1 MDEHIFKMRVTKW
14 EEGAAS
20 LHGSYDDLSPQEQ
33 NAFNTLY
40 NLWRNAAFS
49 DDLKNRV
56 ERQVKLLSD
65 SDKLHNNNRDIVL
78 ASKNFRSMS
87 RELYGTDVATLRQ
100 FVAYMKNKCGGPVRN
115 NNRPQPT
122 SSPRPATNN
131 RPQPTS
137 SPRPVTNNRPQP
149 TSSPRPVTNN
159 RPQPTSSPRP
169 VTNNRPQP
177 TSSPRPVTNN
187 RPQPTSSPRPVT
199 NNRPQPTS
207 SPRPVTNNRPQP
219 TTNHSFRPTGNSG
232 HGGDGNDGTHFS
244 RDMIGYAVGVML
256 LIGICVAMAAGWSHA
271 TAPKPYDYAKWLRT
285 EWNGETGGMPT
296 TLIVDTVCG
305 DSVEAR
311 LMISKAG
318 GLVKENLKGS
328 LEIASEGCYVYL
340 RNSDPQT
347 NDSSVIRLLVAQEAV
362 RMGGSVQTSD
372 STSLAMSL
380 LRAGSKEK
388 VKVQAG
394 TSQPKQSKKNRK
406 SQRTRKTDNSNGSYS
421 SSSSTNTSSASHSV
435 RNKPTEEAQ
444 PAASEPSQP
453 DPSKGGFRLEV
464 IKKE

>member
-122 SSPRPATNN
+122 SSPRPASNN
-131 RPQPTS
+131 I
-137 SPRPVTNNRPQP
+137 
-149 TSSPRPVTNN
+149 
-159 RPQPTSSPRP
+159 
-169 VTNNRPQP
+169 PQP

-340 RNSDPQT
+340 RNSDSQA

-394 TSQPKQSKKNRK
+394 TFQPKQSKKNRK

>member
-1 MDEHIFKMRVTKW
+1 
-14 EEGAAS
+14 
-20 LHGSYDDLSPQEQ
+20 
-33 NAFNTLY
+33 
-40 NLWRNAAFS
+40 
-49 DDLKNRV
+49 
-56 ERQVKLLSD
+56 
-65 SDKLHNNNRDIVL
+65 
-78 ASKNFRSMS
+78 
-87 RELYGTDVATLRQ
+87 
-100 FVAYMKNKCGGPVRN
+100 
-115 NNRPQPT
+115 
-122 SSPRPATNN
+122 
-131 RPQPTS
+131 
-137 SPRPVTNNRPQP
+137 
-149 TSSPRPVTNN
+149 
-159 RPQPTSSPRP
+159 
-169 VTNNRPQP
+169 
-177 TSSPRPVTNN
+177 
-187 RPQPTSSPRPVT
+187 
-199 NNRPQPTS
+199 
-207 SPRPVTNNRPQP
+207 
-219 TTNHSFRPTGNSG
+219 
-232 HGGDGNDGTHFS
+232 
-244 RDMIGYAVGVML
+244 MIGYAVGVML

-328 LEIASEGCYVYL
+328 LKIASEGCYVYL

>member
-87 RELYGTDVATLRQ
+87 RELYGTDEATLRQ

-115 NNRPQPT
+115 N
-122 SSPRPATNN
+122 NN

-159 RPQPTSSPRP
+159 RPH
-169 VTNNRPQP
+169 
-177 TSSPRPVTNN
+177 
-187 RPQPTSSPRPVT
+187 
-199 NNRPQPTS
+199 
-207 SPRPVTNNRPQP
+207 P
-219 TTNHSFRPTGNSG
+219 TTDHSFRPTGNSG
-232 HGGDGNDGTHFS
+232 HGGDGNDGTRFS

-296 TLIVDTVCG
+296 TLIVDTVRG

-340 RNSDPQT
+340 RNSDPQA

-388 VKVQAG
+388 VDVQ
-394 TSQPKQSKKNRK
+394 TVISKPKQSKKNRK
-406 SQRTRKTDNSNGSYS
+406 SRSTRKTDSSNGSYS
-421 SSSSTNTSSASHSV
+421 SSSSTNTRSTSHSV

>member
-177 TSSPRPVTNN
+177 T
-187 RPQPTSSPRPVT
+187 
-199 NNRPQPTS
+199 
-207 SPRPVTNNRPQP
+207 
-219 TTNHSFRPTGNSG
+219 TNHSFRPTGNSG

-296 TLIVDTVCG
+296 TLIVDTVRG

-388 VKVQAG
+388 VDVQ
-394 TSQPKQSKKNRK
+394 TVISKPKQSKKNRK
-406 SQRTRKTDNSNGSYS
+406 SRSTRKTDNSNGSYS

>member
-159 RPQPTSSPRP
+159 RPQPT
-169 VTNNRPQP
+169 
-177 TSSPRPVTNN
+177 
-187 RPQPTSSPRPVT
+187 
-199 NNRPQPTS
+199 
-207 SPRPVTNNRPQP
+207 
-219 TTNHSFRPTGNSG
+219 TNHSFRPTGNSG
-232 HGGDGNDGTHFS
+232 HGGDGNDGTRFS
-244 RDMIGYAVGVML
+244 RDMIGYAVGVVL

-296 TLIVDTVCG
+296 TLIVDTVRG

-380 LRAGSKEK
+380 LRAGSNEK
-388 VKVQAG
+388 VKVQ
-394 TSQPKQSKKNRK
+394 TVMSKPKQSKKNRK
-406 SQRTRKTDNSNGSYS
+406 SRSTRKSDSSNGSYS
-421 SSSSTNTSSASHSV
+421 SSSSTNTRSTSHSV

>member
-87 RELYGTDVATLRQ
+87 RELYGTDEATLRQ

-115 NNRPQPT
+115 
-122 SSPRPATNN
+122 
-131 RPQPTS
+131 
-137 SPRPVTNNRPQP
+137 
-149 TSSPRPVTNN
+149 
-159 RPQPTSSPRP
+159 
-169 VTNNRPQP
+169 NNRPQP

-296 TLIVDTVCG
+296 TLIVDTVRG

-394 TSQPKQSKKNRK
+394 ASQPKQSKKNRK
-406 SQRTRKTDNSNGSYS
+406 SRSTRKTDNSNGSYS
-421 SSSSTNTSSASHSV
+421 SSSSTNTRSTSQSV
-435 RNKPTEEAQ
+435 RNKPTEEVQ

>member
-122 SSPRPATNN
+122 SSPRPA
-131 RPQPTS
+131 
-137 SPRPVTNNRPQP
+137 
-149 TSSPRPVTNN
+149 
-159 RPQPTSSPRP
+159 
-169 VTNNRPQP
+169 
-177 TSSPRPVTNN
+177 
-187 RPQPTSSPRPVT
+187 T

-388 VKVQAG
+388 VQAG

>member
-33 NAFNTLY
+33 NAFDTLY

-115 NNRPQPT
+115 NN
-122 SSPRPATNN
+122 N

-137 SPRPVTNNRPQP
+137 S
-149 TSSPRPVTNN
+149 S
-159 RPQPTSSPRP
+159 
-169 VTNNRPQP
+169 
-177 TSSPRPVTNN
+177 
-187 RPQPTSSPRPVT
+187 
-199 NNRPQPTS
+199 
-207 SPRPVTNNRPQP
+207 RPVTNNRPQP

-232 HGGDGNDGTHFS
+232 HGGDGNDGTRFS

-296 TLIVDTVCG
+296 TLIVDTVRG

-311 LMISKAG
+311 LMLSKAG
-318 GLVKENLKGS
+318 GLVKENLKGR

-340 RNSDPQT
+340 RNSDSQT

-388 VKVQAG
+388 VDVQ
-394 TSQPKQSKKNRK
+394 TVMSKPKQSKKNRK
-406 SQRTRKTDNSNGSYS
+406 SRSTRKTDNSNGSYS
-421 SSSSTNTSSASHSV
+421 SSSSTNTRSTSQSV

>member
-137 SPRPVTNNRPQP
+137 SPRPVTNNI
-149 TSSPRPVTNN
+149 
-159 RPQPTSSPRP
+159 
-169 VTNNRPQP
+169 
-177 TSSPRPVTNN
+177 
-187 RPQPTSSPRPVT
+187 PQPTSSPRPVT

-318 GLVKENLKGS
+318 GLAKENLKGS

-347 NDSSVIRLLVAQEAV
+347 NDSSVIRLLVAPEAV

>member
-115 NNRPQPT
+115 NN
-122 SSPRPATNN
+122 N

-149 TSSPRPVTNN
+149 TSSPRPA
-159 RPQPTSSPRP
+159 
-169 VTNNRPQP
+169 
-177 TSSPRPVTNN
+177 
-187 RPQPTSSPRPVT
+187 
-199 NNRPQPTS
+199 
-207 SPRPVTNNRPQP
+207 TNNRPQP

-232 HGGDGNDGTHFS
+232 HGGDGNDGTRFS
-244 RDMIGYAVGVML
+244 RDMIGYAVGVIL

-296 TLIVDTVCG
+296 TLIVDTVYG

-318 GLVKENLKGS
+318 GLVKESLKGS

-340 RNSDPQT
+340 RNSDPQA

-394 TSQPKQSKKNRK
+394 TYQPKQSKKNRK
-406 SQRTRKTDNSNGSYS
+406 SRSTRKSDSSNGSYS
-421 SSSSTNTSSASHSV
+421 SSSSTNTRSTSHSV

>member
-115 NNRPQPT
+115 N
-122 SSPRPATNN
+122 
-131 RPQPTS
+131 
-137 SPRPVTNNRPQP
+137 
-149 TSSPRPVTNN
+149 
-159 RPQPTSSPRP
+159 
-169 VTNNRPQP
+169 
-177 TSSPRPVTNN
+177 
-187 RPQPTSSPRPVT
+187 

-388 VKVQAG
+388 VKVQ
-394 TSQPKQSKKNRK
+394 TVISKPKQSKKNRK
-406 SQRTRKTDNSNGSYS
+406 SRSTRKTDNSNGSYS

>member
-33 NAFNTLY
+33 NAFETLY

-115 NNRPQPT
+115 NNRP
-122 SSPRPATNN
+122 RPATAA
-131 RPQPTS
+131 TS

-169 VTNNRPQP
+169 A
-177 TSSPRPVTNN
+177 
-187 RPQPTSSPRPVT
+187 
-199 NNRPQPTS
+199 
-207 SPRPVTNNRPQP
+207 TNNRPQP
-219 TTNHSFRPTGNSG
+219 TTNHSSRPTGNSG
-232 HGGDGNDGTHFS
+232 HGGDGNDGTRFS
-244 RDMIGYAVGVML
+244 RDMIGYAVGVIL

-296 TLIVDTVCG
+296 TLIVDTVRG

-340 RNSDPQT
+340 RNSDPQA

-388 VKVQAG
+388 VEVQTG

-406 SQRTRKTDNSNGSYS
+406 SHRTRKTESSNGSYS
-421 SSSSTNTSSASHSV
+421 SSSSTNTRSTSHSV

>member
-159 RPQPTSSPRP
+159 RPQPT
-169 VTNNRPQP
+169 
-177 TSSPRPVTNN
+177 
-187 RPQPTSSPRPVT
+187 
-199 NNRPQPTS
+199 
-207 SPRPVTNNRPQP
+207 
-219 TTNHSFRPTGNSG
+219 TNHSFRPTGNSG

-318 GLVKENLKGS
+318 GLVKENIKGS

>member
-20 LHGSYDDLSPQEQ
+20 LEGSYDDLSPQEQ
-33 NAFNTLY
+33 NAFDTLY
-40 NLWRNAAFS
+40 NLWRNAAFG

-56 ERQVKLLSD
+56 ERQVRLLSD

-87 RELYGTDVATLRQ
+87 RELYGTDAATLRQ
-100 FVAYMKNKCGGPVRN
+100 FVAYMKNKCGGPVRT

-122 SSPRPATNN
+122 SSPRPA
-131 RPQPTS
+131 
-137 SPRPVTNNRPQP
+137 
-149 TSSPRPVTNN
+149 
-159 RPQPTSSPRP
+159 
-169 VTNNRPQP
+169 
-177 TSSPRPVTNN
+177 
-187 RPQPTSSPRPVT
+187 T

>member
-1 MDEHIFKMRVTKW
+1 MRVTKW

-40 NLWRNAAFS
+40 NLWRNATFS

-115 NNRPQPT
+115 
-122 SSPRPATNN
+122 
-131 RPQPTS
+131 
-137 SPRPVTNNRPQP
+137 
-149 TSSPRPVTNN
+149 
-159 RPQPTSSPRP
+159 
-169 VTNNRPQP
+169 
-177 TSSPRPVTNN
+177 NN

-388 VKVQAG
+388 VQAG

-406 SQRTRKTDNSNGSYS
+406 SRSTRKTDNSNGSYS

>member
-115 NNRPQPT
+115 NN
-122 SSPRPATNN
+122 
-131 RPQPTS
+131 
-137 SPRPVTNNRPQP
+137 
-149 TSSPRPVTNN
+149 
-159 RPQPTSSPRP
+159 
-169 VTNNRPQP
+169 
-177 TSSPRPVTNN
+177 
-187 RPQPTSSPRPVT
+187 
-199 NNRPQPTS
+199 NRPQPTS

-219 TTNHSFRPTGNSG
+219 TTNHSSRPTGNSG
-232 HGGDGNDGTHFS
+232 HGGDGNDGTRFS

-271 TAPKPYDYAKWLRT
+271 TAPKPYDYAKWLRM

-296 TLIVDTVCG
+296 TLIVDTVRG

-388 VKVQAG
+388 VKVQTG
-394 TSQPKQSKKNRK
+394 TYQPKQSKKNRK
-406 SQRTRKTDNSNGSYS
+406 SRSTRKTDNSNGSYS

-435 RNKPTEEAQ
+435 RNKSTEEAQ

>member
-131 RPQPTS
+131 RPQPI
-137 SPRPVTNNRPQP
+137 
-149 TSSPRPVTNN
+149 
-159 RPQPTSSPRP
+159 
-169 VTNNRPQP
+169 
-177 TSSPRPVTNN
+177 
-187 RPQPTSSPRPVT
+187 
-199 NNRPQPTS
+199 S

-388 VKVQAG
+388 VDVQ
-394 TSQPKQSKKNRK
+394 TVISKPKQSKKNRK
-406 SQRTRKTDNSNGSYS
+406 SRRTRKSDSSNGSYS
-421 SSSSTNTSSASHSV
+421 SSSSTNTRSTSHSV

>member
-115 NNRPQPT
+115 NNNRPQPT

-137 SPRPVTNNRPQP
+137 S
-149 TSSPRPVTNN
+149 S
-159 RPQPTSSPRP
+159 
-169 VTNNRPQP
+169 
-177 TSSPRPVTNN
+177 
-187 RPQPTSSPRPVT
+187 
-199 NNRPQPTS
+199 
-207 SPRPVTNNRPQP
+207 RPVTNNRPQP

-232 HGGDGNDGTHFS
+232 HGGDGNDDTHFS

-296 TLIVDTVCG
+296 TLIVDTVYG

-388 VKVQAG
+388 VDVQ
-394 TSQPKQSKKNRK
+394 TVISKPKQSKKNRK
-406 SQRTRKTDNSNGSYS
+406 SRSTRKTDNSNGSYS

>member
-115 NNRPQPT
+115 NNNRPQPT
-122 SSPRPATNN
+122 SSPRPA
-131 RPQPTS
+131 
-137 SPRPVTNNRPQP
+137 
-149 TSSPRPVTNN
+149 
-159 RPQPTSSPRP
+159 
-169 VTNNRPQP
+169 
-177 TSSPRPVTNN
+177 
-187 RPQPTSSPRPVT
+187 
-199 NNRPQPTS
+199 
-207 SPRPVTNNRPQP
+207 TNNRPQP

-232 HGGDGNDGTHFS
+232 HGGDGNDGTRFS
-244 RDMIGYAVGVML
+244 RDMIGYAVGVIL

-296 TLIVDTVCG
+296 TLIVDTVYG

-318 GLVKENLKGS
+318 GLVKESLKGS

-340 RNSDPQT
+340 RNSDPQA

-394 TSQPKQSKKNRK
+394 TYQPKQSKKNRK
-406 SQRTRKTDNSNGSYS
+406 SRSTRKSDSSNGSYS
-421 SSSSTNTSSASHSV
+421 SSSSTNTRSTSHSV

>member
-33 NAFNTLY
+33 NAFDTLY

-122 SSPRPATNN
+122 SSPRP
-131 RPQPTS
+131 
-137 SPRPVTNNRPQP
+137 
-149 TSSPRPVTNN
+149 
-159 RPQPTSSPRP
+159 
-169 VTNNRPQP
+169 
-177 TSSPRPVTNN
+177 
-187 RPQPTSSPRPVT
+187 
-199 NNRPQPTS
+199 
-207 SPRPVTNNRPQP
+207 VTNNRPQP
-219 TTNHSFRPTGNSG
+219 TTNHSSRPTGNSG

>member
-33 NAFNTLY
+33 NAFDTLY

-115 NNRPQPT
+115 
-122 SSPRPATNN
+122 
-131 RPQPTS
+131 
-137 SPRPVTNNRPQP
+137 
-149 TSSPRPVTNN
+149 
-159 RPQPTSSPRP
+159 
-169 VTNNRPQP
+169 
-177 TSSPRPVTNN
+177 
-187 RPQPTSSPRPVT
+187 

-340 RNSDPQT
+340 RNSDSQT

-388 VKVQAG
+388 VDVQ
-394 TSQPKQSKKNRK
+394 TVISKPKQSKKNRK
-406 SQRTRKTDNSNGSYS
+406 SQRTRKTNNSNGSYS
-421 SSSSTNTSSASHSV
+421 SSSSTNTRSTSHSV

>member
-1 MDEHIFKMRVTKW
+1 MRVTKW

-20 LHGSYDDLSPQEQ
+20 LKGSFDDLSPQEQ
-33 NAFNTLY
+33 NAFDTLC

-87 RELYGTDVATLRQ
+87 RELYGTDEATLRQ

-115 NNRPQPT
+115 N
-122 SSPRPATNN
+122 NN

-149 TSSPRPVTNN
+149 TSSPRPA
-159 RPQPTSSPRP
+159 
-169 VTNNRPQP
+169 
-177 TSSPRPVTNN
+177 
-187 RPQPTSSPRPVT
+187 
-199 NNRPQPTS
+199 
-207 SPRPVTNNRPQP
+207 TNNRPQP

-232 HGGDGNDGTHFS
+232 HGGDGNDGTRFS
-244 RDMIGYAVGVML
+244 RDMIGYAVGVIL

-318 GLVKENLKGS
+318 GLVKESLKGS
-328 LEIASEGCYVYL
+328 LEIASEGCYVYM
-340 RNSDPQT
+340 RNSDPQA

-388 VKVQAG
+388 VDVQ
-394 TSQPKQSKKNRK
+394 TVISKPKQSKKNRK
-406 SQRTRKTDNSNGSYS
+406 SRSTRKSDSSNGSYS
-421 SSSSTNTSSASHSV
+421 SSSSTNTRSASHSV

-444 PAASEPSQP
+444 PTASEPSQP

>member
-122 SSPRPATNN
+122 SSPRPA
-131 RPQPTS
+131 
-137 SPRPVTNNRPQP
+137 
-149 TSSPRPVTNN
+149 
-159 RPQPTSSPRP
+159 
-169 VTNNRPQP
+169 
-177 TSSPRPVTNN
+177 TNN

-406 SQRTRKTDNSNGSYS
+406 SRSTRKTDNSNGSYS
-421 SSSSTNTSSASHSV
+421 SSSSTNTRSTSHSV

-444 PAASEPSQP
+444 PTASEPSQP

>member
-149 TSSPRPVTNN
+149 T
-159 RPQPTSSPRP
+159 
-169 VTNNRPQP
+169 
-177 TSSPRPVTNN
+177 
-187 RPQPTSSPRPVT
+187 
-199 NNRPQPTS
+199 
-207 SPRPVTNNRPQP
+207 
-219 TTNHSFRPTGNSG
+219 TNHSFRPTGNSG

-244 RDMIGYAVGVML
+244 RDMIGYVVGVML

-340 RNSDPQT
+340 RNSDSQT

-388 VKVQAG
+388 VDVQ
-394 TSQPKQSKKNRK
+394 TVISKPKQSKKNRK

-421 SSSSTNTSSASHSV
+421 SSSSTNTRSTSQSV

>member
-87 RELYGTDVATLRQ
+87 RELYGTDEATLRQ

-122 SSPRPATNN
+122 SSPRPVTNNKPQPTSSPHPATNN

-137 SPRPVTNNRPQP
+137 SPRPATNNRPHTTTGP
-149 TSSPRPVTNN
+149 SS
-159 RPQPTSSPRP
+159 
-169 VTNNRPQP
+169 
-177 TSSPRPVTNN
+177 
-187 RPQPTSSPRPVT
+187 
-199 NNRPQPTS
+199 
-207 SPRPVTNNRPQP
+207 
-219 TTNHSFRPTGNSG
+219 RPTGNGGHRDSG
-232 HGGDGNDGTHFS
+232 PRIRFD
-244 RDMIGYAVGVML
+244 RDMIGYAVGVIL

-388 VKVQAG
+388 VDVQ
-394 TSQPKQSKKNRK
+394 TVISKPKQSKKNRK
-406 SQRTRKTDNSNGSYS
+406 SRSTRKTDNSNGSYS

-453 DPSKGGFRLEV
+453 DPSKGGFRLDV

>member
-33 NAFNTLY
+33 NVFNTLY

-115 NNRPQPT
+115 N
-122 SSPRPATNN
+122 
-131 RPQPTS
+131 
-137 SPRPVTNNRPQP
+137 
-149 TSSPRPVTNN
+149 
-159 RPQPTSSPRP
+159 
-169 VTNNRPQP
+169 
-177 TSSPRPVTNN
+177 
-187 RPQPTSSPRPVT
+187 

>member
-20 LHGSYDDLSPQEQ
+20 LNGSYDDLSPQEQ

-87 RELYGTDVATLRQ
+87 RELYGTDEATLRQ

-115 NNRPQPT
+115 
-122 SSPRPATNN
+122 
-131 RPQPTS
+131 
-137 SPRPVTNNRPQP
+137 
-149 TSSPRPVTNN
+149 
-159 RPQPTSSPRP
+159 
-169 VTNNRPQP
+169 
-177 TSSPRPVTNN
+177 NN

-394 TSQPKQSKKNRK
+394 TYQPKQSKKNRK
-406 SQRTRKTDNSNGSYS
+406 SRSTRKTDNSNGSYS

>member
-100 FVAYMKNKCGGPVRN
+100 FVAYMKNKCGGPVR
-115 NNRPQPT
+115 
-122 SSPRPATNN
+122 
-131 RPQPTS
+131 
-137 SPRPVTNNRPQP
+137 
-149 TSSPRPVTNN
+149 
-159 RPQPTSSPRP
+159 
-169 VTNNRPQP
+169 
-177 TSSPRPVTNN
+177 TNN

-256 LIGICVAMAAGWSHA
+256 LIGICVAMAAGWLHA

>member
-20 LHGSYDDLSPQEQ
+20 LEGSYDDLSPQEQ
-33 NAFNTLY
+33 NAFDTLCH
-40 NLWRNAAFS
+40 LWRNAAFS

-87 RELYGTDVATLRQ
+87 RELYGTDEATLRQ

-115 NNRPQPT
+115 N
-122 SSPRPATNN
+122 
-131 RPQPTS
+131 
-137 SPRPVTNNRPQP
+137 
-149 TSSPRPVTNN
+149 
-159 RPQPTSSPRP
+159 
-169 VTNNRPQP
+169 
-177 TSSPRPVTNN
+177 
-187 RPQPTSSPRPVT
+187 

-219 TTNHSFRPTGNSG
+219 TTNHSSRPTGNSG
-232 HGGDGNDGTHFS
+232 HGGDGNDGTRFS
-244 RDMIGYAVGVML
+244 RDMIGYAVGVIL

-296 TLIVDTVCG
+296 TLIVDTVRG

-347 NDSSVIRLLVAQEAV
+347 NDNSVIRLLVAQEAV

-394 TSQPKQSKKNRK
+394 ISKPKQSKKNRK
-406 SQRTRKTDNSNGSYS
+406 SHRTRKTESSNGSYS

>member
-115 NNRPQPT
+115 NN
-122 SSPRPATNN
+122 
-131 RPQPTS
+131 
-137 SPRPVTNNRPQP
+137 
-149 TSSPRPVTNN
+149 
-159 RPQPTSSPRP
+159 
-169 VTNNRPQP
+169 
-177 TSSPRPVTNN
+177 
-187 RPQPTSSPRPVT
+187 
-199 NNRPQPTS
+199 NRPQPTS

-271 TAPKPYDYAKWLRT
+271 TDPKPYDYAKWLRT

-388 VKVQAG
+388 VQAG

>member
-33 NAFNTLY
+33 NAFDTLY

-115 NNRPQPT
+115 
-122 SSPRPATNN
+122 
-131 RPQPTS
+131 
-137 SPRPVTNNRPQP
+137 
-149 TSSPRPVTNN
+149 
-159 RPQPTSSPRP
+159 
-169 VTNNRPQP
+169 
-177 TSSPRPVTNN
+177 NN

-388 VKVQAG
+388 VKVQTG
-394 TSQPKQSKKNRK
+394 TYQPKQSKKNRK
-406 SQRTRKTDNSNGSYS
+406 SRSTRKTDNSNGSYS
-421 SSSSTNTSSASHSV
+421 SSSSTNTRSTSHSV

>member
-122 SSPRPATNN
+122 SSPRP
-131 RPQPTS
+131 
-137 SPRPVTNNRPQP
+137 
-149 TSSPRPVTNN
+149 
-159 RPQPTSSPRP
+159 
-169 VTNNRPQP
+169 
-177 TSSPRPVTNN
+177 
-187 RPQPTSSPRPVT
+187 
-199 NNRPQPTS
+199 
-207 SPRPVTNNRPQP
+207 VTNNRPQP

-232 HGGDGNDGTHFS
+232 HVGDGNDGTHFS

>member
-100 FVAYMKNKCGGPVRN
+100 FVAYMKNKCGGPVRT

-122 SSPRPATNN
+122 SSPRPA
-131 RPQPTS
+131 
-137 SPRPVTNNRPQP
+137 
-149 TSSPRPVTNN
+149 
-159 RPQPTSSPRP
+159 
-169 VTNNRPQP
+169 
-177 TSSPRPVTNN
+177 
-187 RPQPTSSPRPVT
+187 T

-380 LRAGSKEK
+380 LRAGSKKK

-394 TSQPKQSKKNRK
+394 TYQPKQSKKNRK
-406 SQRTRKTDNSNGSYS
+406 SRSTRKTDNSNGSYS

>member
-20 LHGSYDDLSPQEQ
+20 LKGSFDDLSPQEQ
-33 NAFNTLY
+33 NAFDTLC

-87 RELYGTDVATLRQ
+87 RELYGTDEATLRQ
-100 FVAYMKNKCGGPVRN
+100 FVVYMKNKCGGPVRN
-115 NNRPQPT
+115 N
-122 SSPRPATNN
+122 NN

-159 RPQPTSSPRP
+159 RPQPTM
-169 VTNNRPQP
+169 
-177 TSSPRPVTNN
+177 
-187 RPQPTSSPRPVT
+187 
-199 NNRPQPTS
+199 
-207 SPRPVTNNRPQP
+207 
-219 TTNHSFRPTGNSG
+219 NHSSRPTGNSG
-232 HGGDGNDGTHFS
+232 HGGDGNDDTRFS

-296 TLIVDTVCG
+296 TLIVDTVRG

-340 RNSDPQT
+340 RNSDPQA

-388 VKVQAG
+388 VDVQ
-394 TSQPKQSKKNRK
+394 TVISKPKQSKKNRK
-406 SQRTRKTDNSNGSYS
+406 SRSTRKSDSSNGSYS
-421 SSSSTNTSSASHSV
+421 SSSSTNTRSASHSV

>member
-122 SSPRPATNN
+122 SSPRPA
-131 RPQPTS
+131 
-137 SPRPVTNNRPQP
+137 
-149 TSSPRPVTNN
+149 
-159 RPQPTSSPRP
+159 
-169 VTNNRPQP
+169 
-177 TSSPRPVTNN
+177 TNN

-388 VKVQAG
+388 VDVQ
-394 TSQPKQSKKNRK
+394 TVISKPKQSKKNRK
-406 SQRTRKTDNSNGSYS
+406 SRSTRKSDSSNGSYS
-421 SSSSTNTSSASHSV
+421 SSSSTNTRSTSHSV

>member
-40 NLWRNAAFS
+40 NLWRNATFS

-122 SSPRPATNN
+122 SSPRPA
-131 RPQPTS
+131 
-137 SPRPVTNNRPQP
+137 
-149 TSSPRPVTNN
+149 
-159 RPQPTSSPRP
+159 
-169 VTNNRPQP
+169 
-177 TSSPRPVTNN
+177 TNN

-380 LRAGSKEK
+380 LRAGSNEK
-388 VKVQAG
+388 VDVQ
-394 TSQPKQSKKNRK
+394 TVISKPKQSKKNRK
-406 SQRTRKTDNSNGSYS
+406 SRSTRKTDNSNGSYS
-421 SSSSTNTSSASHSV
+421 SSSSTNTRSTSHSV

>member
-122 SSPRPATNN
+122 SSPRPA
-131 RPQPTS
+131 
-137 SPRPVTNNRPQP
+137 
-149 TSSPRPVTNN
+149 
-159 RPQPTSSPRP
+159 
-169 VTNNRPQP
+169 
-177 TSSPRPVTNN
+177 
-187 RPQPTSSPRPVT
+187 T

-388 VKVQAG
+388 VQAD

-406 SQRTRKTDNSNGSYS
+406 SRSTRKTDNSNGSYS

>member
-33 NAFNTLY
+33 NAFDTLY

-115 NNRPQPT
+115 
-122 SSPRPATNN
+122 
-131 RPQPTS
+131 
-137 SPRPVTNNRPQP
+137 
-149 TSSPRPVTNN
+149 
-159 RPQPTSSPRP
+159 
-169 VTNNRPQP
+169 
-177 TSSPRPVTNN
+177 
-187 RPQPTSSPRPVT
+187 

>member
-20 LHGSYDDLSPQEQ
+20 LNGSYDDLSPQEQ
-33 NAFNTLY
+33 NAFDTLC

-87 RELYGTDVATLRQ
+87 RELYGTDEATLRQ

-122 SSPRPATNN
+122 SSSRPATNN

-149 TSSPRPVTNN
+149 TM
-159 RPQPTSSPRP
+159 
-169 VTNNRPQP
+169 
-177 TSSPRPVTNN
+177 
-187 RPQPTSSPRPVT
+187 
-199 NNRPQPTS
+199 
-207 SPRPVTNNRPQP
+207 
-219 TTNHSFRPTGNSG
+219 NHSSRPTGNSG
-232 HGGDGNDGTHFS
+232 HGGDGNDGTRFS
-244 RDMIGYAVGVML
+244 RDMIGYAVGVIL

-340 RNSDPQT
+340 RNSDSQA
-347 NDSSVIRLLVAQEAV
+347 NDSSVIRLLVAQETV

-388 VKVQAG
+388 VDVQ
-394 TSQPKQSKKNRK
+394 TVISKSKQSKKNRK
-406 SQRTRKTDNSNGSYS
+406 SRSTRKSDNSNGSYS
-421 SSSSTNTSSASHSV
+421 SSSSTNTRSTSHSV